1 MPNVAQSSSSSTS
14 SKPSTVGGISLA
26 SIIRRPQSTGFYV
39 DMSTAPPPATAA
51 TTQQTQQCAAADRRS
66 TSTEGRSG
74 SPGRVAD
81 RSHLFSMFIDFAE
94 PSIHSPPKRAAAAPT
109 ASTGT
114 GTDDV
119 TGVVQLRRRAE
130 RALDS
135 AGTASSRQSWSNC
148 GATDA
153 GVFSFDTM
161 PAGAGGGAHG
171 TNMTELEDSCTASVA
186 SADHGY
192 QSMPMQLAGR
202 PSRSRNSVQS
212 LDHSTNSMGSSR
224 EDLTA
229 GVRGALA
236 AVVAAAPQPPARK
249 SRRTLHQ
256 QKQQQQRRHPDH
268 DDHNED
274 DDLELE
280 RYSKDSVESL
290 CRRESSFSD
299 AEEATGVR
307 ADRRSSSTHSSYGD
321 QLDGLHS
328 AANVGSKLPVVSHQL
343 RKNNSL
349 SHVGEQMLLR
359 AANRNQPHAATATA
373 ATGDGHPQHV
383 QHHPHHHQSGHT
395 METLQAT
402 MERQQKL
409 LLLETVNEET
419 PLSSFVKLS
428 DMDRQP
434 ERATDGS
441 AAVADAKL
449 MSRSSGPGG
458 KVMERAASVGRSSM
472 SRSMGE
478 C

>member
-14 SKPSTVGGISLA
+14 SKPSNVGGISLA

-39 DMSTAPPPATAA
+39 DMSTAPPPAGAA

-66 TSTEGRSG
+66 NSTEGRSG

-94 PSIHSPPKRAAAAPT
+94 PSIHSPAKRAAAAPT
-109 ASTGT
+109 ATGT
-114 GTDDV
+114 ADDV

-135 AGTASSRQSWSNC
+135 VGTASSRQSWSNC

-161 PAGAGGGAHG
+161 PAGAGGAHG
-171 TNMTELEDSCTASVA
+171 TNMTELEDSCTASVV

-256 QKQQQQRRHPDH
+256 QQKQQQQRRHPDH
-268 DDHNED
+268 DPDHDGDDD

-307 ADRRSSSTHSSYGD
+307 ADRRSTHSSYGD

-328 AANVGSKLPVVSHQL
+328 AANVGSSKLPVVAHQL

-373 ATGDGHPQHV
+373 ATGDGHPQHG
-383 QHHPHHHQSGHT
+383 QHHPHHHSGHT

-434 ERATDGS
+434 ERAADGS